1 MNMTKKL
8 GLFHGSDIE
17 EVSRVYKI
25 SKDFITNYSSNVS
38 PYGVPEVVIKELQDN
53 ISVISTYPDRNYTEL
68 REAISR
74 YTGCDADCV
83 KVGNGATELISKA
96 IDYIAPK
103 KAIVLQPCYSE
114 YIRTIKNN
122 GGTSVSF
129 YLQENRNFEI
139 DIDRLYLSLQDDIDM
154 LILCNPN
161 NPTSTVIENNQ
172 LKTIVKTCYEN
183 NVILLVDETY
193 IEFTDNP
200 EELSAIRFCE
210 EYDNIIV
217 IRSTSKF
224 FASPGLRLGYMITS
238 NSEINYKFDDKSDP
252 WSIGS
257 LTELAGRVM
266 FRDAEFISTVRKK
279 MAAERRR
286 VCKRLETIDGIKV
299 IEPKA
304 NFVLLKILR
313 PDISSNRVFEECIKQ
328 GMMIRNCA
336 SFQFMGT
343 RYFRFCFLTSE
354 ENDRLIDKII
364 EIFKN

>member
-1 MNMTKKL
+1 MPIPLSVTEITSLSDVLKAL
-8 GLFHGSDIE
+8 IIISPSFRQGSNPWCIAC
-17 EVSRVYKI
+17 
-25 SKDFITNYSSNVS
+25 
-38 PYGVPEVVIKELQDN
+38 LL
-53 ISVISTYPDRNYTEL
+53 YT
-68 REAISR
+68 S
-74 YTGCDADCV
+74 
-83 KVGNGATELISKA
+83 SKA
-96 IDYIAPK
+96 IEYIDPK

-129 YLQENRNFEI
+129 YLQDNRNFEI
-139 DIDRLYLSLQDDIDM
+139 DIDKLYLSLQDDIDM

-172 LKTIVKTCYEN
+172 LKTIIKTCYEN

-210 EYDNIIV
+210 EYDNLIV

-257 LTELAGRVM
+257 LTELAGRAVSYTHLDVYKRQDII
-266 FRDAEFISTVRKK
+266 FLKSLKK
-279 MAAERRR
+279 GLI
-286 VCKRLETIDGIKV
+286 VLKV
-299 IEPKA
+299 P
-304 NFVLLKILR
+304 
-313 PDISSNRVFEECIKQ
+313 
-328 GMMIRNCA
+328 
-336 SFQFMGT
+336 
-343 RYFRFCFLTSE
+343 
-354 ENDRLIDKII
+354 
-364 EIFKN
+364 